1 MGGHEGGGE
10 VVGAPAL
17 GVPDVE
23 QDGAVD
29 ADRVHRREQQLRVE
43 VGDAP
48 APRMAVEVDHLR
60 AVDHRVPPS
69 SRRSRLPL
77 HTARRVASSKP
88 TLWM

>member
-1 MGGHEGGGE
+1 MGGHEGGGD

-29 ADRVHRREQQLRVE
+29 ADGVHGGKERDRVE

-48 APRMAVEVDHLR
+48 APGMAVEVDHLR
-60 AVDHRVPPS
+60 AGDHRAPPS